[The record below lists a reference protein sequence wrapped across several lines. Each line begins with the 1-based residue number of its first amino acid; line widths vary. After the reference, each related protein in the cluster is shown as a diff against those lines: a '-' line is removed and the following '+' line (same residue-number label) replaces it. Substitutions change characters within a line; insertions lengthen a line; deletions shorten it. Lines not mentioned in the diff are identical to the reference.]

1 MYKIYV
7 FFEHRICEIIMYFVW
22 CLKISCYI
30 ESIRKFTVYCL
41 IVYLSAFN
49 SIHSNLQF
57 HNDSDKLHDY
67 VNIYTFW
74 VVAQISKYIS
84 YTNNKQLNEAFNE
97 TLFCC
102 TSSYALTKIQLFSIL
117 LLFVKNNEN
126 NLYELATNASKTFC
140 VMHLLLRLNMYEWIL
155 RLYFPKAIIKFSPQ
169 INILTTYLDYVIE

>member
-1 MYKIYV
+1 MISILFHLLWLWVLVFDAYTRRLHMYKIHV
-7 FFEHRICEIIMYFVW
+7 FFEHRIREIIMYFVW

-57 HNDSDKLHDY
+57 HNDSDMHDY

-126 NLYELATNASKTFC
+126 NLYELTANASKIF
-140 VMHLLLRLNMYEWIL
+140 LRN
-155 RLYFPKAIIKFSPQ
+155 ASPCKTSW
-169 INILTTYLDYVIE
+169 NVFNKK